1 MTEAQDHDHDHVE
14 EIRGSEIGDILTENI
29 PTPEDELEATAE
41 EMLEQAINEKIR
53 FVWRPADEIILKRI
67 EIAAEVAFA
76 EMFSA
81 AIAEMNAF
89 YDSLRVPEVN
99 EYGITT
105 GRWKRDEHGR
115 YVELWSQLDGQTTEQ
130 CIMNLMRIKLIIA
143 PQITK
148 LRNHAVYAKMV
159 ADDIKDDT
167 WKTVAAGTMGDRASK
182 ANRVSRVDRYHA
194 FFNYSVWAVADSFQ
208 REIVDFMFRLRDVRS
223 WLREPGSNFGWIL
236 IGDETERMTARAFA
250 SRENPE
256 PSLRPLL
263 EIRFRGRP

>member
-1 MTEAQDHDHDHVE
+1 V
-14 EIRGSEIGDILTENI
+14 
-29 PTPEDELEATAE
+29 
-41 EMLEQAINEKIR
+41 
-53 FVWRPADEIILKRI
+53 RP
-67 EIAAEVAFA
+67 
-76 EMFSA
+76 
-81 AIAEMNAF
+81 IAEMNAF

-167 WKTVAAGTMGDRASK
+167 WRPWPPGP
-182 ANRVSRVDRYHA
+182 
-194 FFNYSVWAVADSFQ
+194 WATGPP
-208 REIVDFMFRLRDVRS
+208 R
-223 WLREPGSNFGWIL
+223 PTGSPGWIA
-236 IGDETERMTARAFA
+236 IT
-250 SRENPE
+250 
-256 PSLRPLL
+256 PSSTTRCGLL
-263 EIRFRGRP
+263 PTVSSGRSSTSCSDCATSDRGGSGRKPR